1 MNPFDALHHQEEN
14 LMNELKRVLQA
25 AEAFAET
32 TARDSGEKLA
42 DARKQFSATLKDA
55 HRHLGDAESMV
66 RAKAKVAAATTDAYV
81 RTNPWTSVGVGAGI
95 GVILG
100 LLIGRR

>member
-1 MNPFDALHHQEEN
+1 
-14 LMNELKRVLQA
+14 MNEFKRVLQA
-25 AEAFAET
+25 AGAFADT

-42 DARKQFSATLKDA
+42 DARKQFSTTLREA
-55 HRHLGDAESMV
+55 QRHLGDAESPV
-66 RAKAKVAAATTDAYV
+66 SAKAKVAAATTDAYV
-81 RTNPWTSVGVGAGI
+81 RTNPWMSAGVGAGI

>member
-1 MNPFDALHHQEEN
+1 
-14 LMNELKRVLQA
+14 MNELKRVLQA
-25 AEAFAET
+25 AGAFAET

-42 DARKQFSATLKDA
+42 DARKQFSATLREA
-55 HRHLGDAESMV
+55 HRHLGDTESLV
-66 RAKAKVAAATTDAYV
+66 SAKAKVAAATTDDAYV
-81 RTNPWTSVGVGAGI
+81 RTNPWKSVGVGAGV